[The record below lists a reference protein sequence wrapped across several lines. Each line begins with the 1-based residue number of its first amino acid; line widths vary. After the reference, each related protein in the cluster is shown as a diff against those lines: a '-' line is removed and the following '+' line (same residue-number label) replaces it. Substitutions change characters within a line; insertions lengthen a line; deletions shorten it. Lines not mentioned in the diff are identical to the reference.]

1 MNKKE
6 MNNKGFSLVEL
17 IIVIAIMAIL
27 VGVLAPQFIKY
38 IERSRISK
46 DMQNVQQAKTAI
58 EVYIAGNEG
67 VTATDFKI
75 TINGGNTKTAVIA
88 MPSGVTS
95 LDGVTSPIALS
106 SGNWPAGPT
115 IYSMQSDYTWSA
127 APADCKNTTDTTK
140 NMSDIFK

>member
-38 IERSRISK
+38 IERSRVSK
-46 DMQNVQQAKTAI
+46 DMQNVQQAKTAV
-58 EVYIAGNEG
+58 EAYIAGNEG
-67 VTATDFKI
+67 VSATDFKI
-75 TINGGNTKTAVIA
+75 TINGGSTKTAVIS
-88 MPSGVTS
+88 MPAGVTS

-106 SGNWPAGPT
+106 SGNWPAGPKE
-115 IYSMQSDYTWSA
+115 YAMQANYTWSGGNA
-127 APADCKNTTDTTK
+127 AFANTSDATK
-140 NMSDIFK
+140 DMSDIFK

>member
-1 MNKKE
+1 

-38 IERSRISK
+38 IERSRVSK

-58 EVYIAGNEG
+58 EAYIAGNEG
-67 VTATDFKI
+67 VSATSFKI
-75 TINGGNTKTAVIA
+75 TINGGSTKTAVIS
-88 MPSGVTS
+88 MPTGVTS

-106 SGNWPAGPT
+106 SSNWPAGPT
-115 IYSMQSDYTWSA
+115 EYTMQADYTWGGTST
-127 APADCKNTTDTTK
+127 DCKNTSDDTK